1 MIHYLVIG
9 HVCDEDQQWQHMMFN
24 DEQPDEYL
32 EAKFTKRVLED
43 LGYEPDEY
51 ETCGK
56 EVYVDFIL
64 KSNSIIDIQ
73 YG

>member
-32 EAKFTKRVLED
+32 EKKFIKSIHD
-43 LGYEPDEY
+43 YESEY
-51 ETCGK
+51 IDREI
-56 EVYVDFIL
+56 YIDFII
-64 KSNSIIDIQ
+64 KSKNSMVIN

>member
-32 EAKFTKRVLED
+32 EKKFIKSIHD
-43 LGYEPDEY
+43 DESEY
-51 ETCGK
+51 IDREI
-56 EVYVDFIL
+56 YIDFII
-64 KSNSIIDIQ
+64 KSKNSMVINH
-73 YG
+73 G

>member
-32 EAKFTKRVLED
+32 EKKFIKSIHD
-43 LGYEPDEY
+43 DESEY
-51 ETCGK
+51 IDREI
-56 EVYVDFIL
+56 YIDFII
-64 KSNSIIDIQ
+64 KSKNSMVIN

>member
-1 MIHYLVIG
+1 MIHYLIIG

-32 EAKFTKRVLED
+32 EKKFIKSIHD
-43 LGYEPDEY
+43 YESEY
-51 ETCGK
+51 IDREI
-56 EVYVDFIL
+56 YIDFII
-64 KSNSIIDIQ
+64 KSKNSMVIN

>member
-9 HVCDEDQQWQHMMFN
+9 HGEFKDQEWRHMMFN

-32 EAKFTKRVLED
+32 EAKFIQRVRED
-43 LGYEPDEY
+43 SGWDEDT
-51 ETCGK
+51 EI
-56 EVYVDFIL
+56 YVDFIL
-64 KSNSIIDIQ
+64 KSNSIIKIN

>member
-32 EAKFTKRVLED
+32 EKKFTNHVLEE
-43 LGYEPDEY
+43 LGYDLDSN
-51 ETCGK
+51 K
-56 EVYVDFIL
+56 EVYIDFTI
-64 KSNSIIDIQ
+64 KSKNSMVINH
-73 YG
+73 G